1 MRLRN
6 AARDLVREVDQLA
19 RVEGA
24 LVVLERQRAE
34 EIREVE
40 RRYVGQ
46 LRELRAQERQLR
58 RRRADARGEVLL
70 AAREEE
76 R

>member
-40 RRYVGQ
+40 RRYVGP